1 MMYIYGIRYKYS
13 ERSGSAHTD
22 ALPAPLKK
30 QMLCLLCIMPSAI
43 KIIEGYGVRGMSA
56 ESLKMSHAW
65 QRMCDMFAFGICCP
79 KVAAGGLFFVL
90 NCTSDDNQL

>member
-1 MMYIYGIRYKYS
+1 
-13 ERSGSAHTD
+13 
-22 ALPAPLKK
+22 
-30 QMLCLLCIMPSAI
+30 MPSAI